1 MKKGGAL
8 GAIKHMLKDIKKDF
22 KLEFPAIS
30 LHNYDPIVFLQNS
43 VRMIMLKIAL

>member
-8 GAIKHMLKDIKKDF
+8 GAIKHVLKDVKNYF
-22 KLEFPAIS
+22 KLEFPVIS

-43 VRMIMLKIAL
+43 VRMIMIAL